1 MTTAM
6 QGKARLNQ
14 LPKRLITAAKEFN
27 EEDMLYYAAALS
39 FQVFFSLFPFLF
51 FVLALLGS
59 LNIPGFWDWLLDQ
72 AQAVLPE
79 QPGRSSRAYGRADP
93 KPGPEQQFALFLDH
107 RRPLVSLY
115 WGANDHARSQRRL

>member
-79 QPGRSSRAYGRADP
+79 QPGTGVDP
-93 KPGPEQQFALFLDH
+93 QPGPEQQFAVFLDH

>member
-14 LPKRLITAAKEFN
+14 LPKRLTTAAKEFN

-39 FQVFFSLFPFLF
+39 YQVFFSLFPFLF

-59 LNIPGFWDWLLDQ
+59 LNIPGFWAWLRTSSI
-72 AQAVLPE
+72 VCSTTPM
-79 QPGRSSRAYGRADP
+79 PGCCGSTARTCSSSQSQSSGLLSLWIII
-93 KPGPEQQFALFLDH
+93 ALGSASSG
-107 RRPLVSLY
+107 V
-115 WGANDHARSQRRL
+115 